1 MDGFEF
7 NKVAGA
13 VLSAMLVI
21 FGGKTVLDIVSR
33 EHPPEK
39 PGWALPITEP
49 ASAAT
54 SKEVAAPFDAKQVVE
69 LIPKANAEAGQDV
82 FKRCMQCHTP
92 QKGGPNLVGPNL
104 WGVIGREVGKH
115 AGFPYS
121 EAMKTHGGAWTWDQ
135 LAAYVHDPK
144 AAVPGNKMAFPGIKD
159 NQQLADLLAYLRKL
173 GDNPPALPQ

>member
-13 VLSAMLVI
+13 VLSALLVI
-21 FGGKTVLDIVSR
+21 FGGRTLVDIALR

-49 ASAAT
+49 ASAAPT
-54 SKEVAAPFDAKQVVE
+54 KEAAPFDAKQVLE
-69 LIPKANAEAGQDV
+69 LIAKANADAGQDV
-82 FKRCMQCHTP
+82 FKRCTQCHTP

-104 WGVIGREVGKH
+104 WGVVGREVGKH

-121 EAMKTHGGAWTWDQ
+121 EAMKTHGGSWTWDQ
-135 LAAYVHDPK
+135 LANYVHDPK

-159 NQQLADLLAYLRKL
+159 NAQLADLLGYLRKL
-173 GDNPPALPQ
+173 NDNPPALPQ

>member
-13 VLSAMLVI
+13 VLSALLVI
-21 FGGKTVLDIVSR
+21 FGGRTIVDIALR

-49 ASAAT
+49 ASAAPT
-54 SKEVAAPFDAKQVVE
+54 KEAAPFDAKQVLE
-69 LIPKANAEAGQDV
+69 LIPKANADAGQDI

-104 WGVIGREVGKH
+104 WGVVGREVGKH

-121 EAMKTHGGAWTWDQ
+121 EAMKTHGGSWSSDQ
-135 LAAYVHDPK
+135 LANYIHDPK

-159 NQQLADLLAYLRKL
+159 NAQLADLLAYLRKL
-173 GDNPPALPQ
+173 NDNPAALPQ

>member
-13 VLSAMLVI
+13 VLSALLVI
-21 FGGKTVLDIVSR
+21 FGGRTLVDIALR

-54 SKEVAAPFDAKQVVE
+54 TKEAAPFDAKQVLG
-69 LIPKANAEAGQDV
+69 LIPKANADAGHDV
-82 FKRCMQCHTP
+82 FKRCTQCHTP

-104 WGVIGREVGKH
+104 WGVVGREVGKH

-121 EAMKTHGGAWTWDQ
+121 EAMKTHGGSWTWDQ
-135 LAAYVHDPK
+135 LANYIHDPK

-159 NQQLADLLAYLRKL
+159 NAQLADLLAYLQKL
-173 GDNPPALPQ
+173 NDNPPALPQ

>member
-7 NKVAGA
+7 NKIAGA
-13 VLSAMLVI
+13 VLTALLVI
-21 FGGKTVLDIVSR
+21 FGSRTVLDIVYK

-39 PGWALPITEP
+39 PGWALPITEE

-54 SKEVAAPFDAKQVVE
+54 SAAPAAQFDPKEVISLVS
-69 LIPKANAEAGQDV
+69 KANADAGQDI

-104 WGVIGREVGKH
+104 WGVVGRAVAKH

-121 EAMKTHGGAWTWDQ
+121 EAMKTHGGEWTWEH
-135 LAAYVHDPK
+135 LASYIHDPK
-144 AAVPGNKMAFPGIKD
+144 GYVPGNKMAFPGIKD
-159 NQQLADLLAYLRKL
+159 SAQLADLLAYLGKL
-173 GDNPPALPQ
+173 SDTPPPLPQ

>member
-13 VLSAMLVI
+13 VLSALLVI
-21 FGGKTVLDIVSR
+21 FGGRTVFDIVSR

-39 PGWALPITEP
+39 PGWALPVTEP

-54 SKEVAAPFDAKQVVE
+54 SKEAAPAFDAKQVVE
-69 LIPKANAEAGQDV
+69 QVGKADADAGQNV

-104 WGVIGREVGKH
+104 WGVVGREVGKH

-121 EAMKTHGGAWTWDQ
+121 EAMKTHGGSWTWDQ
-135 LAAYVHDPK
+135 LATYIHDPK
-144 AAVPGNKMAFPGIKD
+144 AALPGNKMAFPGIKD
-159 NQQLADLLAYLRKL
+159 ATQLADLLAYLRKL
-173 GDNPPALPQ
+173 NDNPPALPQ

>member
-21 FGGKTVLDIVSR
+21 FGGRTLLDIVFQ
-33 EHPPEK
+33 EHPPQK
-39 PGWALPITEP
+39 PGWALPITE
-49 ASAAT
+49 AANA
-54 SKEVAAPFDAKQVVE
+54 AAPKEAAAAFDVKQVVE
-69 LIPKANAEAGQDV
+69 LIPKANAEAGQDL

-104 WGVIGREVGKH
+104 WGVVGREVAKH

-121 EAMKTHGGAWTWDQ
+121 EAMKAHGGSWTWDQ
-135 LAAYVHDPK
+135 LANYIHDPK
-144 AAVPGNKMAFPGIKD
+144 AAIPGNKMAFPGIKD
-159 NQQLADLLAYLRKL
+159 NAQLADLLAYLRKL
-173 GDNPPALPQ
+173 NDSPPALPQ

>member
-13 VLSAMLVI
+13 VLSALLVI

-54 SKEVAAPFDAKQVVE
+54 SKEAAPPFDAKQVVA
-69 LIPKANAEAGQDV
+69 LVPKGNADGGQDV

-104 WGVIGREVGKH
+104 WGVVGREVGKH

-121 EAMKTHGGAWTWDQ
+121 EAMKTHGGSWTWDQ
-135 LAAYVHDPK
+135 LASYIHDPK
-144 AAVPGNKMAFPGIKD
+144 GAVPGNKMAFPGIKD
-159 NQQLADLLAYLRKL
+159 NAQLADLLAYLRKL
-173 GDNPPALPQ
+173 SDNPAALPQ

>member
-13 VLSAMLVI
+13 VLSALLVI
-21 FGGKTVLDIVSR
+21 FGGRTLVDIALR

-49 ASAAT
+49 ASAAPT
-54 SKEVAAPFDAKQVVE
+54 KEAAPFDAKQVLE
-69 LIPKANAEAGQDV
+69 LTAKANADAGQDV
-82 FKRCMQCHTP
+82 FKRCTQCHTS

-104 WGVIGREVGKH
+104 WGVVGRDVGKH

-121 EAMKTHGGAWTWDQ
+121 EAMKTHGGSWSWDQ
-135 LAAYVHDPK
+135 LATYIHDPK

-159 NQQLADLLAYLRKL
+159 NAQLADLLAYLRKL
-173 GDNPPALPQ
+173 NDNPPPLPQ